1 MDLADNIYSKY
12 HRHGL
17 CDDQLTLG
25 QGGGLAAVRQDA
37 RGGRRAVP
45 AEAAVIVVVVAGR
58 GRRAADATVIVVV
71 IVEELGQAKHGSKG
85 LASALMRN
93 CVSFRTT
100 FIAQIGT
107 LNTLTVCR
115 LKREDFNLT
124 LEAFPSN

>member
-1 MDLADNIYSKY
+1 MDLADNIYSKQGLNKDQY

-37 RGGRRAVP
+37 AGGGRRAVP
-45 AEAAVIVVVVAGR
+45 ADAAVIVIVVVVAGR

-93 CVSFRTT
+93 CISFRTT

-107 LNTLTVCR
+107 LH
-115 LKREDFNLT
+115 
-124 LEAFPSN
+124 